1 MHASKL
7 STDDYALLQNSGP
20 QGIVTES
27 SECQLRSLINK
38 TQSSSV
44 SSTESEDM
52 HVSKTNL
59 RTKMEHTEQT
69 LMENTNILEYIS
81 KRYCN
86 GQIGVPI
93 TFLDKCN
100 PNQFKLTGLGTSR
113 ELYTPIKKYLNPK
126 KYLKDGRI
134 VSANEINSTLAYRIN
149 KEQIKNVYYK
159 ADNIDY
165 LLFQPYARILIQR
178 IL

>member
-1 MHASKL
+1 MR
-7 STDDYALLQNSGP
+7 ALKMIQ
-20 QGIVTES
+20 Q
-27 SECQLRSLINK
+27 
-38 TQSSSV
+38 
-44 SSTESEDM
+44 
-52 HVSKTNL
+52 
-59 RTKMEHTEQT
+59 TKSEHTEQT
-69 LMENTNILEYIS
+69 LMDTTSILESIS
-81 KRYCN
+81 KRFCN
-86 GQIGVPI
+86 GIMGVPI

-134 VSANEINSTLAYRIN
+134 VSANEINSTLTYRIN